1 MNKELIVEKSV
12 KVSAPVQK
20 VWEAL
25 TNPEMVKQYLFG
37 TQLVTDWQVGNDI
50 VFQGSYEGKE
60 YLDKGK
66 IVQFE
71 PEKLLQY
78 TYLSSFS
85 GLEDK
90 EENYS
95 LVTYEVS
102 GEDGDI
108 TLKVSQ
114 KRFANEQAREHSE
127 SGWDMVLNGI
137 KKLVESE

>member
-1 MNKELIVEKSV
+1 MNKDLIVQKSV
-12 KVSAPVQK
+12 QVSAPVSK

-37 TQLVTDWQVGNDI
+37 TQLVTNWQVGSSI

-60 YLDKGK
+60 YQDKGE

-85 GLEDK
+85 GLENK

-102 GEDGDI
+102 GVDGDV

-114 KRFANEQAREHSE
+114 KGFANEQAREHSE
-127 SGWDMVLNGI
+127 SSWNMVLNGI
-137 KKLVESE
+137 KKLVE